1 VLRVNGSKMTLSEM
15 ERNSNLGELKKDLP
29 GFSLE
34 QILKKLGRQ
43 FKIKEDGDS
52 FQVAL
57 ANVDWRPIPHKVVTH
72 FLLRADG
79 SVDDKH
85 SVEDTGCRSFK
96 NHKRDARKLQRMKDG
111 EQKGPSKGVPKQ
123 QNRNRRKEK
132 KGKGRS
138 KGDSKKEKGKGGRE
152 RKRERGKG
160 GKGRKGGR
168 GTEGKEEQGK
178 GRERKGGK
186 GGKKAT
192 KAERKGQ
199 GDQGAGPPRGG
210 EESEDGYR
218 SNKRSAPKDNR
229 EELGQSGDPLPTR
242 PRKRRVFAPEL
253 SELSDGPEDHGR
265 QPGED

>member
-1 VLRVNGSKMTLSEM
+1 
-15 ERNSNLGELKKDLP
+15 
-29 GFSLE
+29 
-34 QILKKLGRQ
+34 
-43 FKIKEDGDS
+43 
-52 FQVAL
+52 
-57 ANVDWRPIPHKVVTH
+57 
-72 FLLRADG
+72 
-79 SVDDKH
+79 
-85 SVEDTGCRSFK
+85 
-96 NHKRDARKLQRMKDG
+96 MKDV

-210 EESEDGYR
+210 EESEDG
-218 SNKRSAPKDNR
+218 
-229 EELGQSGDPLPTR
+229 
-242 PRKRRVFAPEL
+242 VEL
-253 SELSDGPEDHGR
+253 STCSQLQNLLQQAQGHVYTHTVAKSRLQENMHASSVLQVTDQTREVHQR
-265 QPGED
+265 QPGIVLRYLAVTFAAAFLETASGSPLSQCVHFDIGCDGLRIIERS